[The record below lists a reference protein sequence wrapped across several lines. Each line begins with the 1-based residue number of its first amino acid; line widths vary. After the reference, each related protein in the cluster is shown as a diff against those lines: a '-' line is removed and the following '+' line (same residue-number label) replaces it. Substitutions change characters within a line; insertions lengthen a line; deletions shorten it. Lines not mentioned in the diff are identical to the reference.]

1 MKRVGIRDVAQRAG
15 VSMSSVSNA
24 LNKPDRVSADIVQR
38 VRAAVDELGY
48 VPLQA
53 AQQLRVGR
61 SGLLG
66 MTVINITNPF
76 FGDLVN
82 GAEDA
87 AGSSGTRVLVGNSD
101 DDEKKEREYFQLFKR
116 VQVEGALISPF
127 GEAGEILARELARS
141 MPVVLVDRV
150 DDEGILDSVSF
161 DDVAGGRLAA
171 EHLISLGR
179 TRLAFL
185 GAREEVRQVRER
197 LTGVRQAVEAH
208 PGVSLELMWSQRT
221 TSERG
226 VEMGARIAELA
237 ELDRPDGII
246 TTNDHLACGVV
257 HGLLRAGIRVPHD
270 VAVVGYDDIEFAA
283 VAAVPLTSVRQ
294 PARAMGRAAGL
305 RLMQLVSGEAVA
317 SGHAIRFDPELTVR
331 ASTIGYS

>member
-1 MKRVGIRDVAQRAG
+1 MKRVGIRDVARHAG

-24 LNKPDRVSADIVQR
+24 LNKPERVSDEIVQR
-38 VRAAVDELGY
+38 VRTAVDELGY

-53 AQQLRVGR
+53 AQQLRIGR

-76 FGDLVN
+76 FADLVS

-87 AGSSGTRVLVGNSD
+87 AGAGVRVLVGNSD
-101 DDEKKEREYFQLFKR
+101 DDEDKEREYFRLFER
-116 VQVEGALISPF
+116 VQVEGALVSPF
-127 GEAGEILARELARS
+127 GEAGERLARQLARS
-141 MPVVLVDRV
+141 IPVVLVDRV
-150 DDEGILDSVSF
+150 DDEGVLDSVSF
-161 DDVAGGRLAA
+161 DDVAGGRMAA

-179 TRLAFL
+179 TRLTFL

-197 LTGVRQAVEAH
+197 LEGVRQAVEAH
-208 PGVSLELMWSQRT
+208 PRVSLDLMWSHRT

-226 VEMGARIAELA
+226 IAMGARIAELP
-237 ELDRPDGII
+237 EDERPDGVV

-257 HGLLRAGIRVPHD
+257 HGLLRAGVRVPED

-294 PARAMGRAAGL
+294 PARDMGRAAGV
-305 RLMQLVSGEAVA
+305 RLMQLISGEAQA
-317 SGHAIRFDPELTVR
+317 SGHAIRFEPELSVR
-331 ASTIGYS
+331 ASTVGYR